1 MNFYDKEALVS
12 KPCNNI
18 KITFKSYY
26 LPVEVVIFKAKI
38 KVTQFISRPLF
49 VRNAGNMATP
59 LSTVKINKNVIIAV
73 LENTTKTVLILPS
86 VKLYCK
92 ESTVDPKCE
101 ERLASTK

>member
-1 MNFYDKEALVS
+1 MK
-12 KPCNNI
+12 
-18 KITFKSYY
+18 
-26 LPVEVVIFKAKI
+26 VVIFKAKI

-92 ESTVDPKCE
+92 ESTDEHTTVDPKCE